1 MAVRPD
7 PRGFATAECEAAANC
22 LHTSLQMVLRSA
34 DCRFVRRNPGL
45 VQSCLA
51 VAASLQAGQFLV
63 DHSRQDLSE
72 PGSESD
78 FHTGLAVQRHG
89 GVVAGQ
95 SAAVVVEFG
104 SNSGSPT
111 FRSRGSC
118 WGKRCPRTV
127 CMSEPVALEVKHR
140 SDDRR

>member
-7 PRGFATAECEAAANC
+7 PRGVATAECEAAANC
-22 LHTSLQMVLRSA
+22 LYTSQQVVLRSA
-34 DCRFVRRNPGL
+34 DCRFVRRNPSQ
-45 VQSCLA
+45 VQNCLA

-95 SAAVVVEFG
+95 SAAVVEFG
-104 SNSGSPT
+104 SNSGSST

-127 CMSEPVALEVKHR
+127 CMSEPVALEVKYR
-140 SDDRR
+140 SDDRS

>member
-7 PRGFATAECEAAANC
+7 LRGFPTAECKAAANC
-22 LHTSLQMVLRSA
+22 LHTSLQMVLHSA

-89 GVVAGQ
+89 GIVEGQ
-95 SAAVVVEFG
+95 SAAVVGGCG
-104 SNSGSPT
+104 SNSESST
-111 FRSRGSC
+111 S
-118 WGKRCPRTV
+118 
-127 CMSEPVALEVKHR
+127 
-140 SDDRR
+140 